1 MYTFAHWNT
10 CLTFLAMSKL
20 LNISE
25 PFSIALHSLVLIAS
39 REKLITIL
47 EISEITHASKN
58 HIAKIMQLLVKHNFL
73 KSFRGPSGGF
83 ELAKKAEDIKLMD
96 IYQVTDGTIST
107 YNCDL
112 HQKGC
117 SRINCVFG
125 GFQKKFA
132 LEFSDYLNNNT
143 INDLIIKK

>member
-1 MYTFAHWNT
+1 
-10 CLTFLAMSKL
+10 
-20 LNISE
+20 
-25 PFSIALHSLVLIAS
+25 
-39 REKLITIL
+39 
-47 EISEITHASKN
+47 
-58 HIAKIMQLLVKHNFL
+58 
-73 KSFRGPSGGF
+73 
-83 ELAKKAEDIKLMD
+83 MD

>member
-1 MYTFAHWNT
+1 M
-10 CLTFLAMSKL
+10 
-20 LNISE
+20 
-25 PFSIALHSLVLIAS
+25 
-39 REKLITIL
+39 
-47 EISEITHASKN
+47 
-58 HIAKIMQLLVKHNFL
+58 
-73 KSFRGPSGGF
+73 
-83 ELAKKAEDIKLMD
+83 
-96 IYQVTDGTIST
+96 TDGTIST

>member
-1 MYTFAHWNT
+1 
-10 CLTFLAMSKL
+10 MSKL

-39 REKLITIL
+39 QEKLITIS
-47 EISEITHASKN
+47 EISDITKASKN
-58 HIAKIMQLLVKHNFL
+58 HIAKIMQLLAKHNFL

-83 ELAKKAEDIKLMD
+83 ELGKKAEEIKLMD
-96 IYQVTDGTIST
+96 IYQITDGVIST
-107 YNCDL
+107 YSCDL

-125 GFQKKFA
+125 GLQEKFA
-132 LEFSDYLNNNT
+132 VEFSEYLNNNT
-143 INDLIIKK
+143 IYDLIIKK